1 VRLREQRE
9 ILARVNEVLEE
20 WEGHGRKVADGP
32 LPCPPPEYR
41 GREKGGKEGRV
52 TAKVSG
58 KWVELSAPI
67 ARGRIHGLAISRC
80 AWDLARVNGAMRGAA
95 KIGIRG
101 RSGCAE
107 IFREI
112 WIDSEEMEEGLAGCV
127 REGVADV
134 EEARRRVRGGG
145 EIVECTEEI
154 GNEGDNLVEVIRMA
168 GWACNQRSEWRVAV
182 QLEVPGIFVQAM
194 VTGGKRIS
202 AVVEV
207 HGDSAGGDT
216 ARLSSPKSGGTGFM
230 SGASREAIGVVLLC
244 VSGRVRWV
252 RGGVREGKVVLEGS
266 AGAAEVGHLL
276 SALSVVAQM
285 SMRELGALRDEETA
299 KRFLAMRGWSSRSA
313 ESVSRPEEYA
323 DEPGA
328 NDFV

>member
-1 VRLREQRE
+1 LCEQRE

-20 WEGHGRKVADGP
+20 WEGHGLKVADGP

-58 KWVELSAPI
+58 KWVELCAPV
-67 ARGRIHGLAISRC
+67 ARGRIHGLAVPRC
-80 AWDLARVNGAMRGAA
+80 AWDLAGVNGALSGAA

-101 RSGCAE
+101 SGGCAE

-112 WIDSEEMEEGLAGCV
+112 WIDSDGMEEGPAGYV
-127 REGVADV
+127 REAVADV
-134 EEARRRVRGGG
+134 EEAQRRVRGGG
-145 EIVECTEEI
+145 EIVECAEET
-154 GNEGDNLVEVIRMA
+154 GNVGDNLAEMIREA
-168 GWACNQRSEWRVAV
+168 GWACNQRAEGRVAV
-182 QLEVPGIFVQAM
+182 QLEVAGIFVQAM
-194 VTGGKRIS
+194 VTGAKRIT

-207 HGDSAGGDT
+207 GLGDSAGGDT
-216 ARLSSPKSGGTGFM
+216 ARPSSPKSGGTGFM

-252 RGGVREGKVVLEGS
+252 RGGIREGKVVLEGS
-266 AGAAEVGHLL
+266 AGLAEVGHLL
-276 SALSVVAQM
+276 SALSVAAQM
-285 SMRELGALRDEETA
+285 SMREVGALGDEETA
-299 KRFLAMRGWSSRSA
+299 KRFLAMRGWSSPSG